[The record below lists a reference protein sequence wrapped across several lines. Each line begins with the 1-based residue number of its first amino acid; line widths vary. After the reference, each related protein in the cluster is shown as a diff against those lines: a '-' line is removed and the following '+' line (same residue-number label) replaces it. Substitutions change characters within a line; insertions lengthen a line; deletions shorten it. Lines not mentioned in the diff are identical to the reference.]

1 MLTFAPYKHIT
12 LSVKVN
18 KRWMIIMGA
27 TEEIIKM
34 PKENTGTDIT
44 VMLVASGF
52 SRGNIEYF
60 VEKGLFC
67 TPLKIT

>member
-1 MLTFAPYKHIT
+1 
-12 LSVKVN
+12 
-18 KRWMIIMGA
+18 MGA